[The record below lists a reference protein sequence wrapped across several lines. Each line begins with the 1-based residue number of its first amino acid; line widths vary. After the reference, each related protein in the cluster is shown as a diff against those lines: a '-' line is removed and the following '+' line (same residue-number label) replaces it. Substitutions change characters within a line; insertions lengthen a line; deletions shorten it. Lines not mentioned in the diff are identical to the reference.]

1 LKWYLNWYFRFGKPE
16 TPIWAVNNVLLD
28 FFPFFK
34 MEHLRLVN
42 SWVII
47 YKLGA
52 ILTLLYAKPPPF
64 HSHKSDFPSPPHN
77 KLIVYGVRVVWAILV
92 KWVTSAT
99 RNRNH
104 LMAYTHFI
112 HIIIFALA
120 LAVVNYL
127 DIPSPVIVK
136 GIRFSISLG
145 IFIRNFKIIF
155 ITRHSRELKLQIIH
169 SDFIYPILWN

>member
-1 LKWYLNWYFRFGKPE
+1 VIINYYVLLKWYLNWYFRFGKPE

-28 FFPFFK
+28 SFPFLK

-42 SWVII
+42 SWIII

-64 HSHKSDFPSPPHN
+64 HSHKSDFPPLPHN
-77 KLIVYGVRVVWAILV
+77 KLIVYGVRVVWAIPA
-92 KWVTSAT
+92 KWVTSTT

-127 DIPSPVIVK
+127 DIPPVVVVIHCQAYLCIIPTYEGVDFVWQK
-136 GIRFSISLG
+136 QLTA
-145 IFIRNFKIIF
+145 IFKF
-155 ITRHSRELKLQIIH
+155 
-169 SDFIYPILWN
+169 